1 MTHEQHQTTIYYF
14 SGTGNA
20 EHVAGWAADAAR
32 ECGWTAEVINIG
44 VPGGHDAP
52 PPAAGVLVG
61 FVSPTHGFNFPP
73 IMMYFLFTFPRTV
86 HRNPVFLMNTRAGMK
101 LGRLYLPG
109 LSGIALWLA
118 AVVLLLKGYRIV
130 GMRPID
136 MPSNWI
142 SLHPAL
148 RGNAVGAISERC
160 RLITRRSMERL
171 CGGKHD
177 HRAVYDIIQD
187 ALIAPVAVLYY
198 VFGRFFIAK
207 SFYASAACNNC
218 DTCSKRCPVGAIV
231 QVSGRPYWTFNCESC
246 MRCMNECP
254 QRAIE
259 TGHGSVVAVSI
270 VASVFL
276 ADMVWGPVSHWTGF
290 VQGTMGYDLVR
301 FVADSL
307 LTIGLLALVS
317 MLVHAMV
324 RVPGIRTLLRV
335 TSLTSYDLWGRY
347 QLTKVL
353 RNQARERRPHVP
365 VG

>member
-1 MTHEQHQTTIYYF
+1 MMQDHMTIYFF

-20 EHVAGWAADAAR
+20 ARVAGWAAEAAR
-32 ECGWTAEVINIG
+32 DLGWTAEVISIAGLHRN
-44 VPGGHDAP
+44 DLP
-52 PPAAGVLVG
+52 PPGPGTMPG
-61 FVSPTHGFNFPP
+61 FVSPTHGFNYPP
-73 IMMYFLFTFPRTV
+73 FMVKFIFGFPRAL
-86 HRNPVFLMNTRAGMK
+86 HRNRVFLMNTRAGMK
-101 LGRLYLPG
+101 LGPVYLPG

-118 AVVLLLKGYRIV
+118 AFVLLLKGYRIA

-142 SLHPAL
+142 SIHPAL
-148 RGNAVGAISERC
+148 RGAAVVALADRC
-160 RLITRRSMERL
+160 RAVTRRSITRL
-171 CGGKHD
+171 CTGMRDMRG
-177 HRAVYDIIQD
+177 VLDIVQD
-187 ALIAPVAVLYY
+187 LLIAPVAPLYY
-198 VFGRFFIAK
+198 LFGRFFFAK
-207 SFYASAACNNC
+207 SFYASASCNNC
-218 DTCSKRCPVGAIV
+218 DTCSTRCPVGAIIQV
-231 QVSGRPYWTFNCESC
+231 QGRPFWTFRCESC

-276 ADMVWGPVSHWTGF
+276 ADMVWGPVSDWTGF